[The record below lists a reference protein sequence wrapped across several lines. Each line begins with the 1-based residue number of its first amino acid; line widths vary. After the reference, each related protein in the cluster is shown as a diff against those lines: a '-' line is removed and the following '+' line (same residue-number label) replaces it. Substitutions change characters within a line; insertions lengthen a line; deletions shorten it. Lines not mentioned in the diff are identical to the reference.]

1 MTSKGCAFL
10 MDMGTGKTITTIALA
25 GTLHHKHKI
34 TQMLVVC
41 PKSIVDVWEQEFE
54 KFADFPYQLAVLDG
68 TSAKKADTIRYM
80 IGNGLQIIVVNYESC
95 WRLEAELT
103 RWHPDMI
110 VCDESSKIKN
120 PQAKCSKALH
130 RLGKISSYNL
140 ILTGTPITNSP
151 LDFFS
156 QYKFLDESIFGG
168 SFYSFRAYYAI
179 LGGFQNHQIVGYK
192 HLAELVEKAHSI
204 AYRIRIDEAVDLPE
218 FVEFRMHDLSILCH
232 NTKILKKWY
241 RDSLFQYILLLAVVA
256 HINLLLFAFFHLAFY
271 CYFSLFAY
279 KNCISCSL
287 CLHLHLAHIFHILK
301 KYFTSFFLLHI
312 LVKRLII
319 PE

>member
-95 WRLEAELT
+95 WRLEAELM

-156 QYKFLDESIFGG
+156 LQLPRLLRHPRRISESSDRRVQASGG
-168 SFYSFRAYYAI
+168 TGRKGTFHRISHSYRR
-179 LGGFQNHQIVGYK
+179 GG
-192 HLAELVEKAHSI
+192 
-204 AYRIRIDEAVDLPE
+204 
-218 FVEFRMHDLSILCH
+218 
-232 NTKILKKWY
+232 
-241 RDSLFQYILLLAVVA
+241 
-256 HINLLLFAFFHLAFY
+256 
-271 CYFSLFAY
+271 
-279 KNCISCSL
+279 
-287 CLHLHLAHIFHILK
+287 
-301 KYFTSFFLLHI
+301 
-312 LVKRLII
+312 
-319 PE
+319 

>member
-1 MTSKGCAFL
+1 

-130 RLGKISSYNL
+130 RLGKISSYICWKDRQVRQRNGHAHGHGL
-140 ILTGTPITNSP
+140 PRLYRQRFPNYYGHPIRKAEGVLGDAPTN
-151 LDFFS
+151 
-156 QYKFLDESIFGG
+156 Q
-168 SFYSFRAYYAI
+168 R
-179 LGGFQNHQIVGYK
+179 H
-192 HLAELVEKAHSI
+192 
-204 AYRIRIDEAVDLPE
+204 
-218 FVEFRMHDLSILCH
+218 
-232 NTKILKKWY
+232 
-241 RDSLFQYILLLAVVA
+241 
-256 HINLLLFAFFHLAFY
+256 
-271 CYFSLFAY
+271 
-279 KNCISCSL
+279 
-287 CLHLHLAHIFHILK
+287 
-301 KYFTSFFLLHI
+301 
-312 LVKRLII
+312 
-319 PE
+319 

>member
-25 GTLHHKHKI
+25 GTLHHRHKI

-80 IGNGLQIIVVNYESC
+80 IGNSLQIIVVNYESC
-95 WRLEAELT
+95 WRLEAEIT

-151 LDFFS
+151 LDFLASTSFWM
-156 QYKFLDESIFGG
+156 KAFLAAASTASAPTTPSSADSRITRSSGTSIWR
-168 SFYSFRAYYAI
+168 SWSKRHI
-179 LGGFQNHQIVGYK
+179 PSHI
-192 HLAELVEKAHSI
+192 
-204 AYRIRIDEAVDLPE
+204 E
-218 FVEFRMHDLSILCH
+218 FVSTR
-232 NTKILKKWY
+232 
-241 RDSLFQYILLLAVVA
+241 
-256 HINLLLFAFFHLAFY
+256 
-271 CYFSLFAY
+271 
-279 KNCISCSL
+279 
-287 CLHLHLAHIFHILK
+287 
-301 KYFTSFFLLHI
+301 
-312 LVKRLII
+312 RLICRNLWKRYDR
-319 PE
+319 

>member
-110 VCDESSKIKN
+110 VSDESSKIKN

-168 SFYSFRAYYAI
+168 SFYGFRAYYAI

-218 FVEFRMHDLSILCH
+218 FVEEVRP
-232 NTKILKKWY
+232 
-241 RDSLFQYILLLAVVA
+241 
-256 HINLLLFAFFHLAFY
+256 
-271 CYFSLFAY
+271 
-279 KNCISCSL
+279 
-287 CLHLHLAHIFHILK
+287 
-301 KYFTSFFLLHI
+301 
-312 LVKRLII
+312 VKLEQNAQKVYDGIKRTAS
-319 PE
+319 PSS

>member
-25 GTLHHKHKI
+25 GTLHHRHKI

-54 KFADFPYQLAVLDG
+54 KFADYPYQLAVLDG

-95 WRLEAELT
+95 WRLEAELS

-168 SFYSFRAYYAI
+168 SFYRASAPTTPSSADSRI
-179 LGGFQNHQIVGYK
+179 TRSSGT
-192 HLAELVEKAHSI
+192 SI
-204 AYRIRIDEAVDLPE
+204 WRSWSKRHIPSHIA
-218 FVEFRMHDLSILCH
+218 FVSTKRSICR
-232 NTKILKKWY
+232 NSWRKCD
-241 RDSLFQYILLLAVVA
+241 R
-256 HINLLLFAFFHLAFY
+256 
-271 CYFSLFAY
+271 
-279 KNCISCSL
+279 
-287 CLHLHLAHIFHILK
+287 
-301 KYFTSFFLLHI
+301 
-312 LVKRLII
+312 
-319 PE
+319 